1 MALRCKRNLV
11 RDYIPFTLNDLPF
24 NFNYIPFNFY
34 DLLFLKKIIMK
45 KLLPL
50 LLLFVACSENDD
62 VQEPPVDNPETP
74 VATSIV
80 VVNQGSYYDGI
91 DGSLS
96 LIDVASGTVQN
107 NAFSAANNQI
117 SLGATPQAA
126 TQADGKIYVPVF
138 ESNVVWVMDAKTLKA
153 EHMLMVNA
161 PQAVSVEAGRIFVCG
176 NDGYVNVYDVNTY
189 ESLKR
194 IEVGPNPCNLA
205 VVGDA
210 LYVSISDGYNYP
222 TYENGFRLATIN
234 TKTLEKANDIDVEIN
249 PGQIAVSQQ
258 GNLYV
263 VCRGDY
269 ATISSK
275 VLKVDPKQGEYTY
288 VCEGSYITVSNDKL
302 FVINSVTDWTTY
314 ENITTYHAYSTETNE
329 LTDDNL
335 LKSEVLPAMPN
346 AIQTDSN
353 GDIFIPS
360 NASAYDYTSPGYVYH
375 YTSAGEYIATYS
387 VGVAP
392 CGVVFVD

>member
-1 MALRCKRNLV
+1 
-11 RDYIPFTLNDLPF
+11 
-24 NFNYIPFNFY
+24 
-34 DLLFLKKIIMK
+34 MK

-62 VQEPPVDNPETP
+62 VQEPSVDNPETP

-96 LIDVASGTVQN
+96 LIDVVSGTVQN
-107 NAFSAANNQI
+107 NVFAAANNQV

-161 PQAVSVEAGRIFVCG
+161 PQSVSVEAGKIFVCG
-176 NDGYVNVYDVNTY
+176 NDGYVNVYDVDTY

-194 IEVGPNPCNLA
+194 IEVGPNPCNLV

-258 GNLYV
+258 GDLYV

-275 VLKVDPKQGEYTY
+275 VLKVDPKQGQYTY

-302 FVINSVTDWTTY
+302 LVINSVTDWTTY
-314 ENITTYHAYSTETNE
+314 ENITTYHAYNTETNE
-329 LTDDNL
+329 LTDENL

>member
-1 MALRCKRNLV
+1 M
-11 RDYIPFTLNDLPF
+11 
-24 NFNYIPFNFY
+24 
-34 DLLFLKKIIMK
+34 KKIF
-45 KLLPL
+45 PL
-50 LLLFVACSENDD
+50 LLLFVACSESDD
-62 VQEPPVDNPETP
+62 VQTNEVPNPEPT
-74 VATSIV
+74 VTKGIL

-96 LIDVASGTVQN
+96 LIDVETGAVQN
-107 NAFSAANNQI
+107 NAFSAANGAV

-126 TQADGKIYVPVF
+126 TQANGKIYVPVF
-138 ESNVVWVMDAKTLKA
+138 ESNVVWVVDATTLQA
-153 EHMLMVNA
+153 EQMLMVNA
-161 PQAVSVEAGRIFVCG
+161 PQAVSVEAGKIFVCG
-176 NDGYVNVYDVNTY
+176 NDGYVNVYDVKTY
-189 ESLKR
+189 EKLKR

-205 VVGDA
+205 VVGDL

-234 TKTLEKANDIDVEIN
+234 TNTLEKGRDIAVEIN
-249 PGQIAVSQQ
+249 PGQISVSKE
-258 GNLYV
+258 GFLYV

-269 ATISSK
+269 ATITSK

-288 VCEGSYITVSNDKL
+288 VCEGSFITVSNDKL
-302 FVINSVTDWTTY
+302 LVINSVTDWTTY
-314 ENITTYHAYSTETNE
+314 ENITTYHAYSTETND
-329 LTDDNL
+329 LTDANF

-375 YTSAGEYIATYS
+375 YTSGGEHIATYS

-392 CGVVFVD
+392 CGLVFLK